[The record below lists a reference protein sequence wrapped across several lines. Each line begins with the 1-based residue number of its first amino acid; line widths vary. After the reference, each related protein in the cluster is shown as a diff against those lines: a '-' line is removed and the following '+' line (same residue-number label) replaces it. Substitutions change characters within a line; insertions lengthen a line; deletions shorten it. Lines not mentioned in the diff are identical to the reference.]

1 MNELKKYIGTKIK
14 GYRKELKITSV
25 ELGKLSNTSQT
36 TISGIERGDRFASFE
51 VMIKI
56 CEVLGITL
64 YDVLPSEVTKNLDLN
79 VLDRNDERINIILST
94 MAPED
99 IEIAENLLLNHMSF
113 LKDFNNLTPEAKEYL
128 TKFIHSISGK

>member
-1 MNELKKYIGTKIK
+1 MDELKKYIGTKIK
-14 GYRKELKITSV
+14 NYRKELKITTI

-51 VMIKI
+51 VMLKI

-64 YDVLPSEVTKNLDLN
+64 YDVLPPELTKDLN
-79 VLDRNDERINIILST
+79 LNIRDRNDERINVMLST
-94 MAPED
+94 MSPED
-99 IEIAENLLLNHMSF
+99 IETTENLIFNYMPF

-128 TKFIHSISGK
+128 TKFIHLISNK